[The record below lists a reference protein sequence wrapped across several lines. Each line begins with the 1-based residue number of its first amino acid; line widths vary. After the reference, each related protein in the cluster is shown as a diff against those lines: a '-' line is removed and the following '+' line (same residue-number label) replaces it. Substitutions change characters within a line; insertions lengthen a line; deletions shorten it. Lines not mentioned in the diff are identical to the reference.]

1 MKIAVLH
8 GQNHKGN
15 TFYITSRLLGSLNV
29 NPEEIKE
36 FYTNDL
42 PSCTGCLTCIL
53 KDEELCPHRALVGP
67 IIEAIEQADVI
78 IAESPNYCMDMSG
91 QLKTFFDHMA
101 YRWMSHRPHPAMRHK
116 IGVAI
121 STTAGS
127 GAKRTAKSIERQMF
141 WWHIGKTYRIT
152 AIVGGEK
159 LWKEESKVR
168 EKINLKIEDTVKR
181 IRRKLGRVRP
191 GGRSKIIF
199 EMMRGMQK
207 GKAYNP
213 ADQKYWQDNEW
224 I

>member
-78 IAESPNYCMDMSG
+78 IVESPSYCMEMSG

-101 YRWMSHRPHPAMRHK
+101 YRWMHHRPHPAMRHK

-121 STTAGS
+121 STAADSKAT
-127 GAKRTAKSIERQMF
+127 RTAKSIERQMF
-141 WWHIGKTYRIT
+141 WWHMGKTYRIT
-152 AIVGGEK
+152 ATVGSEK
-159 LWKEESKVR
+159 LWKEESKIR
-168 EKINLKIEDTVKR
+168 EKINLNIEDTAKK
-181 IRRKLGRVRP
+181 IHRKLGRVRP
-191 GGRSKIIF
+191 GIRSKIAF
-199 EMMRGMQK
+199 EKMRGMQR
-207 GKAYNP
+207 GKANNP
-213 ADQKYWQDNEW
+213 VDQKYWQDNEW